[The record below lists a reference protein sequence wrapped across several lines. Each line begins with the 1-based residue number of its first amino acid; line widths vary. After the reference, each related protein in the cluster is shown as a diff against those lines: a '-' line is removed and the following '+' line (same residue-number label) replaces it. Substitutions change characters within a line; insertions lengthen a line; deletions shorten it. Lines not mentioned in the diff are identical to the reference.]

1 VIGSLN
7 GITLNQHVDP
17 FSHLQFV
24 DKNLLMGETP
34 YWESNS
40 FKGILDKF
48 FLSSRAQVNQGKYF
62 IYFFNTPLNIQ
73 CSISKSWVFN
83 KEIYPQ
89 NIWGLLSFPMISKN
103 PLVKNSSLNCKARIF
118 VSSHF
123 LEKSSLPNMYYN
135 SCLFIFFPWLQLLPK
150 SWSNFRTYRD
160 LFYGV
165 AQVGK

>member
-24 DKNLLMGETP
+24 DNNLLMGETT
-34 YWESNS
+34 YRESNS

-103 PLVKNSSLNCKARIF
+103 SSCEELLTKTNCKARIF

-135 SCLFIFFPWLQLLPK
+135 SCLFIFFHAYNSFQNHEATSEPIEILSMGWPK
-150 SWSNFRTYRD
+150 
-160 LFYGV
+160 
-165 AQVGK
+165 